1 MHRYRYHR
9 FLSYTRGRSQN
20 SFAYFTPAYWLSI
33 FILPTE
39 KWNSLVKLK
48 GDHTYQMLYIKILES
63 PRTDLC
69 RLNWPSGRNF
79 VFLIPAFQVHSI
91 AFFPKS
97 SLGMKWC
104 LTWSDNHNLICD
116 RINLFSECWWG
127 RNSFKFLYFD
137 GVVYFNIFWDEL
149 TLVRLT
155 LVLTHSTRVWRNTFE
170 YLP

>member
-1 MHRYRYHR
+1 MHSYRYHR

-20 SFAYFTPAYWLSI
+20 IFAYFTPAYWLSI
-33 FILPTE
+33 FILPTQ
-39 KWNSLVKLK
+39 KWNSPVKLK

-79 VFLIPAFQVHSI
+79 VFLIPAFQVHST
-91 AFFPKS
+91 AFFPNP
-97 SLGMKWC
+97 LQA
-104 LTWSDNHNLICD
+104 WSDVLRDRTTIILSVIGLTCFRNVDEVILLI
-116 RINLFSECWWG
+116 
-127 RNSFKFLYFD
+127 FLYFD

-155 LVLTHSTRVWRNTFE
+155 LVLTHWTRVWKNTFE